1 MLMWGEDGF
10 LGRCK
15 MTRGSRLKG
24 QRVVGT
30 PDDEEDGSLDEDVM
44 DMSDEDSAG
53 RINLK
58 FTSFKAEDISNPC
71 FKVGMIFESVDIV
84 RNDVIEYSMK
94 NRIDIKML
102 RNDKRRVRAHCAEG
116 CPWSLY
122 ASYDSRARAFM
133 VTEIRTYNNF
143 Q

>member
-24 QRVVGT
+24 KRVVGT

-53 RINLK
+53 RINSK
-58 FTSFKAEDISNPC
+58 FTSFKVEDTSNPC
-71 FKVGMIFESVDIV
+71 FKVGMIFE
-84 RNDVIEYSMK
+84 
-94 NRIDIKML
+94 
-102 RNDKRRVRAHCAEG
+102 
-116 CPWSLY
+116 
-122 ASYDSRARAFM
+122 
-133 VTEIRTYNNF
+133 
-143 Q
+143 